1 MIKHLYR
8 RTVKKNGR
16 ELKVWY
22 FWYYDENGKQIR
34 RSCGQDGKPCLT
46 KKEAEAFLANLKD
59 EDLVKNKLISFNDFA
74 AHFYDTDSPYL
85 IKMSNRGK
93 EFQPKTLYQKRLYLK
108 YFLDKFG
115 MFNIQVLKPVDVEN
129 WILTLK
135 LSTSA
140 MNNLITTINEIG
152 KELYVYKLLPYPFQ
166 IEHVKRKV
174 KNPKGILM
182 PEEIKV
188 LFPSDYSQLLKVW
201 HVTGETDLDTYK
213 FATMIYTILST
224 GMRSSEIRALTYEQ
238 IINNSAILLNA
249 MINSNNER
257 VSHLKKGT
265 EENLK
270 WRIAILPERT
280 QLMIQNLRLMETN
293 KQTNYVFEHKGEVV
307 DSFYLNSHFKVVL
320 RNNGIDEAKR
330 NITIHSLRFTY
341 NTMMKKEI
349 SGQDLRLMM
358 GHTTE
363 AMTEYYDK
371 SEALDNLPEL
381 LKNKGII
388 DGVFS

>member
-1 MIKHLYR
+1 
-8 RTVKKNGR
+8 
-16 ELKVWY
+16 
-22 FWYYDENGKQIR
+22 
-34 RSCGQDGKPCLT
+34 
-46 KKEAEAFLANLKD
+46 
-59 EDLVKNKLISFNDFA
+59 
-74 AHFYDTDSPYL
+74 
-85 IKMSNRGK
+85 
-93 EFQPKTLYQKRLYLK
+93 
-108 YFLDKFG
+108 
-115 MFNIQVLKPVDVEN
+115 
-129 WILTLK
+129 
-135 LSTSA
+135 
-140 MNNLITTINEIG
+140 
-152 KELYVYKLLPYPFQ
+152 
-166 IEHVKRKV
+166 
-174 KNPKGILM
+174 
-182 PEEIKV
+182 
-188 LFPSDYSQLLKVW
+188 
-201 HVTGETDLDTYK
+201 
-213 FATMIYTILST
+213 
-224 GMRSSEIRALTYEQ
+224 MRSSEIRALTYEQ